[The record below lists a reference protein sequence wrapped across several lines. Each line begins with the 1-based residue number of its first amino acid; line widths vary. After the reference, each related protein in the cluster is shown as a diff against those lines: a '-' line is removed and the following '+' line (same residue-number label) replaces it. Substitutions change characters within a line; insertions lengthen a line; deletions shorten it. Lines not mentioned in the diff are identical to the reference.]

1 MISENS
7 TIKEI
12 KNDSILTKIAPYLI
26 YNTAMDGT
34 ENLYDDSITLRD
46 IQKKTPTW
54 SATDM
59 AQGLNRIIEN
69 GKQGNQWLFQVY
81 DLQEIT

>member
-12 KNDSILTKIAPYLI
+12 KNDSILAKITPYLI

-34 ENLYDDSITLRD
+34 ENLSDDSITLRD
-46 IQKKTPTW
+46 IQKKTPT
-54 SATDM
+54 
-59 AQGLNRIIEN
+59 
-69 GKQGNQWLFQVY
+69 
-81 DLQEIT
+81 